1 MTETTEKQLED
12 MSMAELW
19 SEAKQLGIS
28 KDGKKPELI
37 SRIKEAKKS
46 GGNEPP
52 QVDELDSD
60 NVPVQQPETKQTS
73 QKTETPKEVVYISRY
88 LELKLVMN
96 PSYLKEVGGKVLII
110 RGKYIQFHEGVY
122 KTSNQEEVEYLDS
135 HPNFGNVFRKV
146 ETADLKGGKSV
157 DQLYQEK
164 FRTLEEREKEL
175 TAREKALQQKE
186 VEMKGSAEGA
196 DAQKT
201 VTGVRS
207 TAEQPKF

>member
-1 MTETTEKQLED
+1 MTEKTEKQLKD

-19 SEAKQLGIS
+19 SEAKRLGIS

-37 SRIKEAKKS
+37 ARIKEAREYAGKETPQDD
-46 GGNEPP
+46 EP
-52 QVDELDSD
+52 DSD
-60 NVPVQQPETKQTS
+60 NAPAQQPVTKQAN
-73 QKTETPKEVVYISRY
+73 QKAGTPKEIVYISRY

-122 KTSNQEEVEYLDS
+122 KTIDQEEVEYLDN
-135 HPNFGNVFRKV
+135 HPNCGNVFRKV

-175 TAREKALQQKE
+175 AAREKAVQQKE

-196 DAQKT
+196 DTQKI
-201 VTGVRS
+201 VAGVRS

>member
-28 KDGKKPELI
+28 KDGKKPALI
-37 SRIKEAKKS
+37 ARIRETRES
-46 GGNEPP
+46 GGTQPP
-52 QVDELDSD
+52 QSDAPDSD
-60 NVPVQQPETKQTS
+60 NAPTQQPAPKQAN
-73 QKTETPKEVVYISRY
+73 QKANAPKEVVYISRY

-122 KTSNQEEVEYLDS
+122 KTSNQEEIEYLDN

-157 DQLYQEK
+157 NQLYQEK

-175 TAREKALQQKE
+175 AAREKALQQKE

-196 DAQKT
+196 DSQKA